1 LLASE
6 VDDLDAFQAVARGL
20 GIKLNKK
27 SRGTYQGYIATH
39 LKRLYWAQTQAAE
52 AGKRHTTHACIPQ
65 PPGQLNKTGEVDMMH
80 RHVGGVVIDLVDL
93 VKLVRLCG
101 GPQVVT
107 ECRGWLSL
115 GIALGVPSDGRSKH
129 AATSTRLRTLYNYAV
144 EQLRTR
150 RADLLPGL
158 VHMLCDAG
166 SNVDLHWLGSQ
177 QSVDDGCRQSQDWLD
192 DLSSSDPDKTKEDEE
207 ENEGWN
213 GWGEGACGS
222 QKREESEK
230 CKAEEWKSSLSKR
243 HKTCKACSRHC
254 FPTFKSCPWCSASFA
269 DVETG
274 DWKSAPGPGYPPILR
289 MPLLLEPRGL
299 RRICLEGERDTVCSQ
314 NTLETSLPL
323 RLPLADVYNGGS
335 VLQSGEDPGHYSGGR
350 SDSKGQVDNLADAS
364 PLPAGAAGQHWTPRL
379 SDVPGLWLHPQ
390 ERNDAGLSGLGS
402 SLFCPWVHI

>member
-1 LLASE
+1 
-6 VDDLDAFQAVARGL
+6 VARGL

>member
-379 SDVPGLWLHPQ
+379 SDVPGLWLPQ